1 MSKGLGHVPGG
12 TAIPKFN
19 APINRSRK
27 AAKPFRWMIVA
38 QIGNELRDYYI
49 SAPLPPD
56 PDTARKALGIP
67 EHVEIVVG
75 TP

>member
-1 MSKGLGHVPGG
+1 M
-12 TAIPKFN
+12 FN

-27 AAKPFRWMIVA
+27 YGPKSYPWMVIA
-38 QIGNELRDYYI
+38 QIGNELQTFHI
-49 SAPLPPD
+49 SAPIPPT